1 MHCSRVGSVPETAIR
16 ESNTLVALDQLQLQ
30 GYIWK
35 NVEQIS
41 VVVCPLFQI
50 MVLSLPFKM
59 VLLCPLLWK
68 IDGGNSTLTFL
79 LVQFRD
85 VTQSLSRKHLLG
97 PLERKCA
104 LFRVATWWD
113 VLFFYCL
120 NQEQILEA
128 TGSHLAMQKTASLR
142 KEAALHIVQKRDG
155 KLCVGP

>member
-1 MHCSRVGSVPETAIR
+1 M
-16 ESNTLVALDQLQLQ
+16 
-30 GYIWK
+30 
-35 NVEQIS
+35 VEQIS

-50 MVLSLPFKM
+50 TVLSLPFKM
-59 VLLCPLLWK
+59 VLPCSLLWK

-97 PLERKCA
+97 PLERKCV
-104 LFRVATWWD
+104 LFWVATWWD

-128 TGSHLAMQKTASLR
+128 AGSHLAMQKTASLR
-142 KEAALHIVQKRDG
+142 KEAALRIVQKRDG
-155 KLCVGP
+155 KLWVLSDITEPPSGASFSLQEKPFTLRFCYLKLKHFKWI